1 MRNAL
6 RFRPPEPAERVAV
19 EFDFDGHRIRA
30 PQGISVAAALLLAGN
45 AACRMTPARKAPR
58 GPHCMMG
65 VCFECIVE
73 VEGRGARQACM
84 LEVSSGLRI
93 KSAGRT

>member
-1 MRNAL
+1 L
-6 RFRPPEPAERVAV
+6 RFRPLEPAERDAV
-19 EFDFDGHRIRA
+19 EFEFDGRRIRA
-30 PQGISVAAALLLAGN
+30 PQGISVAAALWLTGN
-45 AACRMTPARKAPR
+45 AVCRITHAGKAPR

-73 VEGRGARQACM
+73 VEGRGARQSCM
-84 LEVSSGLRI
+84 LEVAPDLRL

>member
-1 MRNAL
+1 M
-6 RFRPPEPAERVAV
+6 RFRPLEPQEPDAV
-19 EFDFDGHRIRA
+19 EFEFDGQRIRA
-30 PQGISVAAALLLAGN
+30 PRGITVAAALLRNGHV
-45 AACRMTPARKAPR
+45 ACRMTPAGAAPR

-84 LEVSSGLRI
+84 LQVAPGLRLR
-93 KSAGRT
+93 SAGKP

>member
-1 MRNAL
+1 V
-6 RFRPPEPAERVAV
+6 ERVAV

-45 AACRMTPARKAPR
+45 AACRMTARKAPR

>member
-1 MRNAL
+1 L
-6 RFRPPEPAERVAV
+6 RFRPLEPVEPETV
-19 EFDFDGHRIRA
+19 EFEFDGRSMRA
-30 PQGISVAAALLLAGN
+30 PRGVSVAAALLLAGN
-45 AACRMTPARKAPR
+45 AACRTTPAGSAPR

-84 LEVSSGLRI
+84 LEVSPGLRI
-93 KSAGRT
+93 RSAGTT